1 MHADH
6 AGCAED
12 EWLSEPCRGRDGATV
27 DRPIVWSRRNGP
39 WRRVRVLWVGAAPGN
54 AGGLGSGEGG
64 AHGTRIPFGGD
75 IAGANLDVML
85 GSIGLG
91 RDDTFIV
98 AALNQLPDS
107 GGGEPT
113 LAELSRPIGGFANSI
128 QLLRDTIVASGAELV
143 VALGNVALR
152 ATVGAGRGAGDAVSA
167 ANGRSGR
174 SAGAGAGGSGRVRL
188 PTLRRLKKEGVVRG
202 ELTDWPA
209 EEAPSEA
216 FVSRWRSAWGDAP
229 LPRVLWLLHPS
240 AQNMSPYAGSDTVFH
255 RRMTGTVAALRR
267 AATEIAGIDPPA
279 RRPPRPGTRASP
291 SASRSIYQ
299 LPEWR
304 ELVEPRHRELD
315 ELWRTKGV

>member
-1 MHADH
+1 M
-6 AGCAED
+6 
-12 EWLSEPCRGRDGATV
+12 
-27 DRPIVWSRRNGP
+27 
-39 WRRVRVLWVGAAPGN
+39 LWVGAAPGN

-75 IAGANLDVML
+75 IAGANLDVLL

-113 LAELSRPIGGFANSI
+113 LTELSRPVGGFGNSI

-152 ATVGAGRGAGDAVSA
+152 ATVGAGRGAGDVVSA
-167 ANGRSGR
+167 ANGQSARP
-174 SAGAGAGGSGRVRL
+174 AGAGAGAAARVRL

-209 EEAPSEA
+209 GEAPSEA
-216 FVSRWRSAWGDAP
+216 FVSQWRSAWGDAP
-229 LPRVLWLLHPS
+229 LPRILWLLHPS

-255 RRMTGTVAALRR
+255 RRMTETVAALRG
-267 AATEIAGIDPPA
+267 AATAIAGIDPPA
-279 RRPPRPGTRASP
+279 RRPPRAGSRDSP
-291 SASRSIYQ
+291 SATRSIYQ

-315 ELWRTKGV
+315 ELWRAKGV